1 MYFLSFSGNMD
12 IQYVINLTNQYQYIV
27 IHSIKMF
34 NRLTALFKTRSAKP
48 TKETPKYRISL

>member
-1 MYFLSFSGNMD
+1 MCFISFSGNMD
-12 IQYVINLTNQYQYIV
+12 IQNVISFIT

-48 TKETPKYRISL
+48 TKETSKYRISL